1 MKNKNLIL
9 LLLTGVLVFL
19 ISACE
24 NKSDKEILPT
34 QQSREETGKEYDNSA
49 PMTMET
55 QQLKKDISKTTK
67 QQPDETI
74 DATKRLVVKSGKMSL
89 EVDKYDEAEIKIT
102 EITNKYGGNIS
113 NSSSSMSSSGK
124 KQGTITVRIPADK
137 FDAFVPEVSQ
147 IGKVM
152 SQNINASDVTE
163 EYIDLEARLK
173 TQKELEQRLY
183 DLLNTKSSGLS
194 DILEIE
200 DKLADVRSKIES
212 TEGRMKYLMSQAS
225 FSTLAISVY
234 EPNLLE
240 TTSGGGFFSEIW
252 DAIVS
257 GLRGLTGVIKFLIIA
272 FIALLPFLIIA
283 YIIYIII
290 RRKIRKKK
298 QTVSA

>member
-1 MKNKNLIL
+1 MKTKNLIL
-9 LLLTGVLVFL
+9 SLLSAIL
-19 ISACE
+19 ILSFIACE
-24 NKSDKEILPT
+24 NKSD
-34 QQSREETGKEYDNSA
+34 RELSTTPQRDESGMNYEKSA
-49 PMTMET
+49 PMRTETMQKET
-55 QQLKKDISKTTK
+55 EQMNIT
-67 QQPDETI
+67 QPDEKI
-74 DATKRLVVKSGKMSL
+74 DVSKRLVVKSGKISI
-89 EVDKYDEAEIKIT
+89 EVDKYDDAETKIT

-113 NSSSSMSSSGK
+113 TSASSMSSSGK
-124 KQGTITVRIPADK
+124 KQGTITVRIPAAQ
-137 FDAFVPEVSQ
+137 FDAFIPEVSQ

-183 DLLNTKSSGLS
+183 DLLKTKTAGLS
-194 DILEIE
+194 DVLAIE
-200 DKLADVRSKIES
+200 NKLADVRGKIES

-240 TTSGGGFFSEIW
+240 TTSGGGFFSEIR

-257 GLRGLTGVIKFLIIA
+257 GLRGLLSVIKFLIIA

-290 RRKIRKKK
+290 RKKIRKKK
-298 QTVSA
+298 QPVNT

>member
-1 MKNKNLIL
+1 MKNKNLF
-9 LLLTGVLVFL
+9 LVIAGGALIFL
-19 ISACE
+19 YGGCE
-24 NKSDKEILPT
+24 NKSEKDVIPK
-34 QQSREETGKEYDNSA
+34 QQSQYETGTDYDKSA

-55 QQLKKDISKTTK
+55 RQKETEQINRT
-67 QQPDETI
+67 QPDEKI
-74 DATKRLVVKSGKMSL
+74 DATKRLVIKSGKMSV
-89 EVDKYDEAEIKIT
+89 EVDKYDEAESKIT
-102 EITNKYGGNIS
+102 EVTNKYGGNIS
-113 NSSSSMSSSGK
+113 TSASSMSSGGK

-137 FDAFVPEVSQ
+137 FDAFVTEVSQ

-183 DLLNTKSSGLS
+183 DLLKTKTSGLS

-200 DKLADVRSKIES
+200 NKLADVRSKIES

-252 DAIVS
+252 DAVVS
-257 GLRGLTGVIKFLIIA
+257 GLKGLTSVIKFIIIA

-290 RRKIRKKK
+290 RKKIRKKK
-298 QTVSA
+298 QTVGA

>member
-9 LLLTGVLVFL
+9 FLLSAIL
-19 ISACE
+19 ILSFAACE
-24 NKSDKEILPT
+24 NKSDRELSTT
-34 QQSREETGKEYDNSA
+34 QQSDESGTNYDKSA
-49 PMTMET
+49 PMRMET
-55 QQLKKDISKTTK
+55 LQKETGQTNTT
-67 QQPDETI
+67 QPDEKI
-74 DATKRLVVKSGKMSL
+74 DDSKRLVVKSGKMSL
-89 EVDKYDEAEIKIT
+89 EVDKYDDAEMKIT
-102 EITNKYGGNIS
+102 GITNKYGGNIS
-113 NSSSSMSSSGK
+113 TSASSMSSSGK

-137 FDAFVPEVSQ
+137 FDAFVPEISQ

-183 DLLNTKSSGLS
+183 DLLKTKASGLS

-200 DKLADVRSKIES
+200 NKLADVRSKIES

-240 TTSGGGFFSEIW
+240 TTSGGGFFDEIW
-252 DAIVS
+252 DAIKS
-257 GLRGLTGVIKFLIIA
+257 GLRGLTGVIKFIIIA

-290 RRKIRKKK
+290 RKKIRKKK
-298 QTVSA
+298 QPVNA

>member
-9 LLLTGVLVFL
+9 ILFTAIFMLS

-24 NKSDKEILPT
+24 NKSDKDTST
-34 QQSREETGKEYDNSA
+34 QSSRDEAGMNYEKSA

-55 QQLKKDISKTTK
+55 LQKETEKVSKT
-67 QQPDETI
+67 QSDEKI
-74 DATKRLVVKSGKMSL
+74 DASKRLVIKSGKMSI
-89 EVDKYDEAEIKIT
+89 EVDKYDEAEVKIT

-113 NSSSSMSSSGK
+113 TSSSSMSSSGK

-183 DLLNTKSSGLS
+183 DLLKTKTSGLS

-200 DKLADVRSKIES
+200 NKLADVRSKIES

-225 FSTLAISVY
+225 FSTLSISVY

-240 TTSGGGFFSEIW
+240 TTSGGGFFSEIQ

-257 GLRGLTGVIKFLIIA
+257 GLKGLTNVIKFLIVA

-283 YIIYIII
+283 YIVYLII
-290 RRKIRKKK
+290 RKIIRKNK
-298 QTVSA
+298 QSVNA

>member
-1 MKNKNLIL
+1 MKTKNLIL
-9 LLLTGVLVFL
+9 LLLFMAVLIF
-19 ISACE
+19 SFTACE
-24 NKSDKEILPT
+24 NKSDKEIPPQT
-34 QQSREETGKEYDNSA
+34 SRDESGTNYEKSA
-49 PMTMET
+49 PMRMET
-55 QQLKKDISKTTK
+55 LQKETEQMNTT
-67 QQPDETI
+67 QPDEKI
-74 DATKRLVVKSGKMSL
+74 DASKRLVVKSGKMSL
-89 EVDKYDEAEIKIT
+89 EVDKFDEAEVKIT

-113 NSSSSMSSSGK
+113 TSTSSMSSSGK
-124 KQGTITVRIPADK
+124 KQGTITVRIPAEK
-137 FDAFVPEVSQ
+137 FDAFVPEISH

-183 DLLNTKSSGLS
+183 DLLKTKTSALS

-200 DKLADVRSKIES
+200 NKLADVRSKIES

-240 TTSGGGFFSEIW
+240 TTSGGGFFDEIW
-252 DAIVS
+252 DAIKS
-257 GLRGLTGVIKFLIIA
+257 GLRGLTGVIKFIIIA

-290 RRKIRKKK
+290 RKKIRKKK
-298 QTVSA
+298 

>member
-1 MKNKNLIL
+1 MKIKNLIL
-9 LLLTGVLVFL
+9 VLFAGIL
-19 ISACE
+19 IFSFSACE
-24 NKSDKEILPT
+24 NKSEKEIST
-34 QQSREETGKEYDNSA
+34 QSSRNEAGMDNEKTA

-55 QQLKKDISKTTK
+55 LQKETAPFDNK
-67 QQPDETI
+67 QTDVKI
-74 DATKRLVVKSGKMSL
+74 DASKRLVVKSGKMSI
-89 EVDKYDEAEIKIT
+89 EVDKYDEAESKIT
-102 EITNKYGGNIS
+102 EITNKFGGNIS
-113 NSSSSMSSSGK
+113 TSSSSMSSSGK

-137 FDAFVPEVSQ
+137 FDGFVSEVSQ

-183 DLLNTKSSGLS
+183 DLLKTKTSGLS

-200 DKLADVRSKIES
+200 NKLADVRGKIES
-212 TEGRMKYLMSQAS
+212 TEGRMKFLMSQAT

-257 GLRGLTGVIKFLIIA
+257 GLKGLTNVIKFLIIA

-283 YIIYIII
+283 YIVYIII
-290 RRKIRKKK
+290 RRKIRKRNNR
-298 QTVSA
+298 

>member
-9 LLLTGVLVFL
+9 VIFTAILMLTF
-19 ISACE
+19 SACE
-24 NKSDKEILPT
+24 NKSDNEIQT
-34 QQSREETGKEYDNSA
+34 QKSNDESGTNYDKSA

-55 QQLKKDISKTTK
+55 LQKETGQSNRT
-67 QQPDETI
+67 QPDEKI
-74 DATKRLVVKSGKMSL
+74 DASKRLVIKSGKMSL
-89 EVDKYDEAEIKIT
+89 EVDKYDEAEAKIT

-113 NSSSSMSSSGK
+113 SSASSMSSSGK

-137 FDAFVPEVSQ
+137 FDGFVTEVSQ
-147 IGKVM
+147 TGKVM

-183 DLLNTKSSGLS
+183 DLLKTKTSGLS

-200 DKLADVRSKIES
+200 NKLADVRSKIES
-212 TEGRMKYLMSQAS
+212 TEGRMKFLMSQAS

-240 TTSGGGFFSEIW
+240 TTSGGGFFSEIR
-252 DAIVS
+252 DAVIS
-257 GLRGLTGVIKFLIIA
+257 GLKGLTNVIKFLIIA

-298 QTVSA
+298 QTVNA

>member
-9 LLLTGVLVFL
+9 LLFAGIL
-19 ISACE
+19 IFSFSACE
-24 NKSDKEILPT
+24 NKSEKDLST
-34 QQSREETGKEYDNSA
+34 QSSRDEAGVNYEKSA

-55 QQLKKDISKTTK
+55 LQKETAPVENK
-67 QQPDETI
+67 QPDGKI
-74 DATKRLVVKSGKMSL
+74 DASKRLVVKSGKMSL
-89 EVDKYDEAEIKIT
+89 EVDKFDEAEVKIT

-113 NSSSSMSSSGK
+113 NSSSSMSSGGK

-137 FDAFVPEVSQ
+137 FDGFVSEVSL

-183 DLLNTKSSGLS
+183 DLLKTKTSGLS

-200 DKLADVRSKIES
+200 NKLADVRSKIES
-212 TEGRMKYLMSQAS
+212 TEGRMKFLMSQAN

-257 GLRGLTGVIKFLIIA
+257 GLKGLTNVIKFLIIA

-283 YIIYIII
+283 YIVYVII
-290 RRKIRKKK
+290 RKKIRKKK
-298 QTVSA
+298 QPVNA

>member
-9 LLLTGVLVFL
+9 LIFTAILMLTF
-19 ISACE
+19 SACE
-24 NKSDKEILPT
+24 NKSDNEIQT
-34 QQSREETGKEYDNSA
+34 QKSNDESGTNYNKSA

-55 QQLKKDISKTTK
+55 LQKETEQSNRT
-67 QQPDETI
+67 QSDEKI
-74 DATKRLVVKSGKMSL
+74 DASKRLVIKSGKMSL
-89 EVDKYDEAEIKIT
+89 EVDKYDEAEAKIT

-113 NSSSSMSSSGK
+113 SSASSMSSSGK

-137 FDAFVPEVSQ
+137 FDGFVSEVSQ
-147 IGKVM
+147 TGKVM

-183 DLLNTKSSGLS
+183 DLLKTKTSGLS

-200 DKLADVRSKIES
+200 NKLADVRSKIES
-212 TEGRMKYLMSQAS
+212 TEGRMKFLMSQAS

-240 TTSGGGFFSEIW
+240 TTSGGGFFSEIR
-252 DAIVS
+252 DAVIS
-257 GLRGLTGVIKFLIIA
+257 GLKGLTNVIKFLIIA

-298 QTVSA
+298 QTVNA